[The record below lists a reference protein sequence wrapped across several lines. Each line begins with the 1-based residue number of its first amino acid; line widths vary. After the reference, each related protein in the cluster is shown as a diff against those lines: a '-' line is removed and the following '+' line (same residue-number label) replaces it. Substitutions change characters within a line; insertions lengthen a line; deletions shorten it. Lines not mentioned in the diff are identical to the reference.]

1 MYLTT
6 CSLMLTDLYQECEV
20 ASGGLNAGLLLSI
33 SISIFL
39 VALSTGILLATFI
52 TYCCMRRRGK
62 SSGKPHLPSS
72 EGQKPV
78 LMCNDHEGHS
88 RPVVMLEMKENIAYS
103 HVEHCH

>member
-1 MYLTT
+1 MP
-6 CSLMLTDLYQECEV
+6 TDLSLEGEV

-39 VALSTGILLATFI
+39 VALSIGILLATFI

-62 SSGKPHLPSS
+62 SSGKPHPS

-78 LMCNDHEGHS
+78 LVCNDHEGHS

-103 HVEHCH
+103 HVEHGH